1 MARVDFRNDNK
12 ADERLD
18 PYSDNARNLYKQEQ
32 DAYDREFDDIANNFD
47 ESASG
52 SQEDAN
58 IAKTKNIDA
67 TKDKEENGG
76 GWTTNVSENGNKKT
90 DKKEPTT
97 FWAQAKKKGPMG
109 TIIALVGGGGLIG
122 GGLLSPAG
130 ALIHIKEILV
140 NKFDTMSSA
149 MEERSTLIMS
159 KRMFGTNTTCK
170 IKVRCRFSG
179 LTNRQMER
187 LRIQGADILDKDGK
201 PITRNALG
209 RYTGGKT
216 LVLADGTKVDAKAYK
231 KTLRSNPAL
240 RDLGRSVFAPRYA
253 SWNDKVAKDIRA
265 KKKLVTNP
273 EWGNGDDKEARKDVY
288 KAVSGEA
295 YTAESQDAPDSQK
308 YTTDSNGKQVPI
320 NQDQQDLVK
329 QTGDMA
335 DAINQQSSAI
345 QQAASN
351 GDLINPLPSDA
362 AGAATMAET
371 KVTGGLLKSVAGFLN
386 PADILV
392 GLCGTYKLTKTIV
405 YAARAL
411 VVVNAMRY
419 ASQFLSTADKIKAGE
434 ATSTDA
440 EEAMNIMERTDQ
452 YGDSFGDATGY
463 QYAEY
468 NTVPD
473 KPVAFSMAGNGVILV
488 LTSVINWINS
498 NLGKTLVNT
507 GCKVLTNP
515 IVQGAL
521 ALSSFIP
528 GGGQITGAITK
539 VGVKL
544 AEDGAKKLIQDMVK
558 KMIEA
563 ATAKIASKEALKAAA
578 KTAGKEFLK
587 LAASAGGIFL
597 AGYLTERYAVPYL
610 ARVLAGAMLTG
621 SEDGVTAMDTM
632 AGGFDAT
639 NDATAQEGGLVPL
652 SQQQAASYT
661 AFNDSSTAT
670 YVADMRAQSNP
681 FDITDP
687 YSMSNGIAASF
698 YTFAS
703 KIESSSLLSLPG
715 AIFSALNPAKLF
727 SGSTAFADTQNNCP
741 DDTYMSDHNL
751 ATTPFCGP
759 VIGSTDVNMLQNADP
774 DTDVTTWMLDHNE
787 IDNDGNTI
795 SGSGFDTYQK
805 ECLSD
810 APIMDPDIAGDFPTL
825 PDTCYDTAKNASEER
840 KMFSLYLLDQR
851 ATDNMDAPDTPD
863 PNANSSNS
871 NYIQVGNIPAT
882 DAGLTVGASVF
893 GGSLQGGKWIENLA
907 DNGGNDLGDHGN
919 HMTGVPA
926 IAELGN
932 GTALGHIPDGT
943 RLEIK
948 DNETG
953 NTVIAVKED
962 IGAGGSD
969 VQGHPRAIDLWWQTA
984 NALGFFKG
992 TGVVTV
998 HAVDPGTEL
1007 TTIAS
1012 SGYNSSKTIGFS
1024 LGNLLNYN
1032 LFSPFNGVGQ

>member
-1 MARVDFRNDNK
+1 MARVDFKNDNQQ
-12 ADERLD
+12 DERLD
-18 PYSDNARNLYKQEQ
+18 PYSDNARDLYKQEQ

-76 GWTTNVSENGNKKT
+76 GWKTNVSENGNKKT

-149 MEERSTLIMS
+149 MEERTTIIMS

-201 PITRNALG
+201 PIKRNALG

-216 LVLADGTKVDAKAYK
+216 LVLSDGTKVDASAYK

-240 RDLGRSVFAPRYA
+240 RDIGRSVFAPRYA
-253 SWNDKVAKDIRA
+253 SWNDKISKDIRA
-265 KKKLVTNP
+265 KKRLVTNP
-273 EWGNGDDKEARKDVY
+273 EWGNGDDKEARKDVF
-288 KAVSGEA
+288 KAVSGEG
-295 YTAESQDAPDSQK
+295 YTAQSQDVPDSEK
-308 YTTDSNGKQVPI
+308 TTTNSDGKKVPTGE
-320 NQDQQDLVK
+320 DLAQ

-335 DAINQQSSAI
+335 DSINSQSEALKT
-345 QQAASN
+345 AASN
-351 GDLINPLPSDA
+351 GDLINPIPSDA

-371 KVTGGLLKSVAGFLN
+371 KVTGSLLKSVAGFLN

-440 EEAMNIMERTDQ
+440 EQAMNIMERTDE
-452 YGDSFGDATGY
+452 YGDNFGDAVGY
-463 QYAEY
+463 QYSEY

-473 KPVAFSMAGNGVILV
+473 KPLGFSMAGNGVILV
-488 LTSVINWINS
+488 FTTVINWINS
-498 NLGKTLVNT
+498 HLGKTLVNT

-587 LAASAGGIFL
+587 LAAGAGGIFL
-597 AGYLTERYAVPYL
+597 AGYLTERYAVPYM

-661 AFNDSSTAT
+661 AFNDSATAT

-681 FDITDP
+681 FDINDP

-703 KIESSSLLSLPG
+703 KVESSSLLALPG

-741 DDTYMSDHNL
+741 EDTYMSDHNL

-759 VIGSTDVNMLQNADP
+759 VKGVTDVDMLSNADP
-774 DTDVTTWMLDHNE
+774 DTDVTSWMLDHNE
-787 IDNDGNTI
+787 IDGDGNTI
-795 SGSGFDTYQK
+795 SGSDFDTYQK
-805 ECLSD
+805 ECLTDS
-810 APIMDPDIAGDFPTL
+810 PIMDPDIAGDSPTL
-825 PDTCYDTAKNASEER
+825 PETCYDTSANASQAR
-840 KMFSLYLLDQR
+840 KMFSLYLVDQR
-851 ATDNMDAPDTPD
+851 VTDGMDAPDAPSTD
-863 PNANSSNS
+863 SSQSGNK
-871 NYIQVGNIPAT
+871 YISVGSIPES
-882 DAGLTVGASVF
+882 GLVVGASVF
-893 GGSLQGGKWIENLA
+893 GGSLSGGQWVENLA

-932 GTALGHIPDGT
+932 GSALGHIPDGT
-943 RLEIK
+943 RLEIT
-948 DNETG
+948 DNTTG
-953 NTVIAVKED
+953 NSIIAVKED
-962 IGAGGSD
+962 IGAGGAD
-969 VQGHPRAIDLWWQTA
+969 VQGHTRAIDLWWQTA
-984 NALGFFKG
+984 NALKFFQG

-998 HAVDPGTEL
+998 HAVDPGTDL
-1007 TTIAS
+1007 TPVAS
-1012 SGYNSSKTIGFS
+1012 TGNNSKNIGFS
-1024 LGNLLNYN
+1024 LGNYIDLSRFN
-1032 LFSPFNGVGQ
+1032 LFSPFTGVAL